1 MRATNAPLQQ
11 MSASQ
16 LCRVT
21 ELKSCGLACRFV
33 GAEATGSSQYEAPS
47 DLDSEAGDQIPAH
60 RLSSAGNSGLLE
72 QQGHSLEEPLSPEA
86 KLLPEVTRDP
96 VVYSPLSAG
105 LAGLTGHCLR
115 PEHEEAEE
123 GGGSGTGSGKVQPVD
138 ADAQPG
144 GQAQTGLGSTGSGV
158 EAAGDAKGSQGRKE
172 GSKPPASQR
181 QSVLGRLAST
191 FLRRPGS
198 PSRHRQRGHQQQQQ
212 QDDAEPAA
220 APGSSAVAEPVRG
233 APPLLSEEISFADT
247 LQDAARQHSESSA
260 LGEQR
265 AKVQELQRRYT
276 PPSESLADVYPEHG
290 PLETR

>member
-1 MRATNAPLQQ
+1 MRAKNAPLQQ

-21 ELKSCGLACRFV
+21 KLKSCGLACRFV
-33 GAEATGSSQYEAPS
+33 SAEATGSSQYEAPS
-47 DLDSEAGDQIPAH
+47 DLDSEAGDHIPAH
-60 RLSSAGNSGLLE
+60 RLSSAGSSGLLE
-72 QQGHSLEEPLSPEA
+72 QQGYSLDEPLSPEA

-105 LAGLTGHCLR
+105 LAVLTGHCLR

-123 GGGSGTGSGKVQPVD
+123 GEGSGSGKVQPID

-144 GQAQTGLGSTGSGV
+144 GQAQTGLGSAGSGV

-172 GSKPPASQR
+172 GSKLPASHR

-198 PSRHRQRGHQQQQQ
+198 PSRRRQRGHQQQQQ

-276 PPSESLADVYPEHG
+276 PPPESLADLFPEHG